1 MKNIK
6 YLVVL
11 LCMTL
16 GLANAAMAQI
26 YSSECCFYAEEGFSD
41 VRYVIKFDYSEDRLW
56 IKTAG
61 GSSTV
66 RKNLARTEDFY
77 EDLVYKDNTSYGE
90 EKFEYDSYRS
100 TSANEVYKRE
110 RKVTRYY
117 NSIGWEVYSYVPGG
131 RTEVVVKSIDYVA
144 ISKDK
149 MTLIK
154 WTEPKD
160 NYEGKTQNM
169 KYYKLIPKED
179 LLPKAVNY
187 DFLD

>member
-1 MKNIK
+1 M
-6 YLVVL
+6 
-11 LCMTL
+11 
-16 GLANAAMAQI
+16 
-26 YSSECCFYAEEGFSD
+26 
-41 VRYVIKFDYSEDRLW
+41 
-56 IKTAG
+56 
-61 GSSTV
+61 
-66 RKNLARTEDFY
+66 
-77 EDLVYKDNTSYGE
+77 
-90 EKFEYDSYRS
+90 
-100 TSANEVYKRE
+100 
-110 RKVTRYY
+110 
-117 NSIGWEVYSYVPGG
+117 PGG